1 MKFIRF
7 EILIIIL
14 TVACSTLTLPIP
26 SGTPSPSP
34 AILVDTFFYGYAY
47 LDTNHN
53 GEIDTADTP
62 LAGAIFSATD
72 ANGLSTHGITGAD
85 GLAMAWWPAESEYP
99 VTFRMQPPEGSGLV
113 IIGKAE
119 VTIHEGSNAKFLFN
133 QPATEA
139 VSQRRCG
146 DGVCDG
152 PETNQNCPADCNNQ
166 QAPVQ
171 PTVQP
176 TTSKDASTT
185 STLTAGSEKNT
196 YWMTNPS
203 SGTRLFVRLFHPSNW
218 NGDMLPTLVAVAG
231 GTGTI
236 DGQKA
241 SLLAA
246 GGFTVIAV
254 DPDGRGQSEGQE
266 NLCGF
271 IHQDGLAAL
280 ISLANTLPGVDG
292 SQIGLITF
300 SYGVTMGTGVLARYP
315 DLPIRFLIDWEGP
328 ADRQDTTFNCK
339 PNQKIQWPSC
349 SDDNAWMEREALT
362 FITQIK
368 VPYQRVQSAQDHAQK
383 DVSHALN
390 MINAA
395 VQAGVP
401 WVRLNDYP
409 PNQVYDLQN
418 PPAMLPENQDK
429 QLEEIIAHYA
439 QELFQLENQ

>member
-1 MKFIRF
+1 
-7 EILIIIL
+7 
-14 TVACSTLTLPIP
+14 
-26 SGTPSPSP
+26 
-34 AILVDTFFYGYAY
+34 
-47 LDTNHN
+47 
-53 GEIDTADTP
+53 
-62 LAGAIFSATD
+62 
-72 ANGLSTHGITGAD
+72 
-85 GLAMAWWPAESEYP
+85 
-99 VTFRMQPPEGSGLV
+99 
-113 IIGKAE
+113 
-119 VTIHEGSNAKFLFN
+119 
-133 QPATEA
+133 
-139 VSQRRCG
+139 
-146 DGVCDG
+146 
-152 PETNQNCPADCNNQ
+152 
-166 QAPVQ
+166 
-171 PTVQP
+171 
-176 TTSKDASTT
+176 
-185 STLTAGSEKNT
+185 
-196 YWMTNPS
+196 MTNPS